1 MSVPVPLALIQAALA
16 DAVDEP
22 AAPVSGPLT
31 LLLDGSSD
39 SPGRNYAVPVR
50 PEVPGAQDIARLV
63 ALMRA
68 AGRMPRLEFV
78 APAPGL
84 ENALLAAGFDLSH
97 RVGLMTLNRLIPRPA
112 PEGYEVSTSPTAA
125 DLLGAAA
132 VQNAAY
138 EDPEPAATT
147 ASRLARNALRGGV
160 MAVARESASGEVVGA
175 GLATPQRRGLSEL
188 AAVGVRADHRRRG
201 VASAMTSALT
211 QAVLDLG
218 HQPFLQAEAQ
228 EIPLYQGIG
237 YEQVGEIVF
246 AELAT
251 IDVRH

>member
-1 MSVPVPLALIQAALA
+1 MSVEPVPLALIQAALA

-22 AAPVSGPLT
+22 AAPVAGPLT
-31 LLLDGSSD
+31 LLLDRSSD

-50 PEVPGAQDIARLV
+50 PEVPTAQDIATLV

-78 APAPGL
+78 APAAGL
-84 ENALLAAGFDLSH
+84 ENALLAAGFDLGH
-97 RVGLMTLNRLIPRPA
+97 RVGLMTLPRLVHLPA
-112 PEGYEVSTSPTAA
+112 PVGYEVSASPSAE

-138 EDPEPAATT
+138 ADPEPAART
-147 ASRLARNALRGGV
+147 ASRLARNVALGGV
-160 MAVARESASGEVVGA
+160 VVFARESASGEVVGA
-175 GLATPQRRGLSEL
+175 GLATPQRRGLSEI
-188 AAVGVRADHRRRG
+188 AAVGVRAEHRRRG

-218 HQPFLQAEAQ
+218 HQAFLQAEAR
-228 EIPLYQGIG
+228 EMPLYQGIG
-237 YEQVGEIVF
+237 YEQVGDVVF
-246 AELAT
+246 AELAG
-251 IDVRH
+251 